1 MKINV
6 KFLCVFI
13 AILFMI
19 PVSIV
24 IANNADNIVYYRG
37 FDSSSFY
44 TLGFKRVSKEDN
56 LAGISADTLFT
67 RVAGVK
73 TMKNKVLKSNS
84 LHRLNPSNS
93 NVLLDDLD
101 QSQEQ
106 SNSYYKVYG
115 DRWFAQSFKNTRG
128 KLTKV
133 EILINKHT
141 KKSSKTNKLSDGS
154 LGKKLKTNILALGE
168 RKKVLE
174 ARPLPTNSKI
184 GNLTIAIRYQLN
196 GEDVVN
202 KTLSPDQIP
211 KNGDGQRITFDFS
224 DVDIWVDTTY
234 YIVVYS
240 DGGDEDNYYRW
251 YYGDNNPY
259 SNGYAQYST
268 NAGNSWNSLTNIDF
282 CFRTYSSISGEEPDG
297 VVERW
302 ALLVGVAEY
311 ITPET
316 KAKYADYD
324 AVDFK
329 NVLVHHG
336 WQEDHIKV
344 LTNEQATKNNI
355 LSYLN
360 WLDTMEDQ
368 DDIVIY
374 SHSSH
379 GGLIPGYSYALYT
392 YDSSIWD
399 YTLDAKLDKLGSKNV
414 LVVLDCCESGG
425 FIPTLGKPGRV
436 ILTSCRSYEYSGA
449 TDKLRNGVFTYFLVS
464 EENIIDEIPGVDG
477 AFAREECDTNHD
489 GWISAEEAYKHA
501 YKWTEWY
508 ASWGMHPQIDDKY
521 SGQLRITQV

>member
-1 MKINV
+1 MKVDI
-6 KFLCVFI
+6 KFLCIFVVM
-13 AILFMI
+13 LFLV
-19 PVSIV
+19 PVGV
-24 IANNADNIVYYRG
+24 VLANSDDNTYYG
-37 FDSSSFY
+37 ASGFY
-44 TLGFKRVSKEDN
+44 TLGLKGLGADYDLVDGFARGVSIKPVADR
-56 LAGISADTLFT
+56 ISKS
-67 RVAGVK
+67 R
-73 TMKNKVLKSNS
+73 VLKSNS
-84 LHRLNPSNS
+84 LHRLKPSNS

-101 QSQEQ
+101 QSQEK
-106 SNSYYKVYG
+106 SDNYYKVYG
-115 DRWFAQSFKNTRG
+115 DHWYAQSFKNTKG

-141 KKSSKTNKLSDGS
+141 KKSSKSNRVSIGRFRNSLKIDLLSKNK
-154 LGKKLKTNILALGE
+154 
-168 RKKVLE
+168 
-174 ARPLPTNSKI
+174 PLPTSGKI

-211 KNGDGQRITFDFS
+211 KNGDGQWITFDFS

-302 ALLVGVAEY
+302 ALLVGIAEY
-311 ITPET
+311 IDPD
-316 KAKYADYD
+316 ANVLGLDND

-379 GGLIPGYSYALYT
+379 GGLVPGYSYALAT

-399 YTLDAKLDKLGSKNV
+399 YTLDAKLDNLGSKNV
-414 LVVLDCCESGG
+414 LVVLGCCESGG

-436 ILTSCRSYEYSGA
+436 ILTSSKATEYSYSSS
-449 TDKLRNGVFTYFLVS
+449 DVRNSIFVYFLVA
-464 EENIIDEIPGVDG
+464 EEDYFTRVPGIDG
-477 AFAREECDTNHD
+477 AFAREDCDTNHD
-489 GWISAEEAYKHA
+489 GWISAEEAFAHA
-501 YKWTEWY
+501 SYWTTWWAKNHFY
-508 ASWGMHPQIDDKY
+508 VNQHPQKYDGY
-521 SGQLRITQV
+521 SGELKIIQI